1 MTSLGDEKTKFFAAY
16 SPGEARS
23 AATQWLGNFK
33 DHVPLR
39 IISIRVTEEQD
50 LFVATVAYSEMIV
63 EHSPRYFADYTPA
76 SRPTNGR

>member
-1 MTSLGDEKTKFFAAY
+1 MTSFGDEKSKFFAAY
-16 SPGEARS
+16 SPSEARS

-33 DHVPLR
+33 DHGPLR